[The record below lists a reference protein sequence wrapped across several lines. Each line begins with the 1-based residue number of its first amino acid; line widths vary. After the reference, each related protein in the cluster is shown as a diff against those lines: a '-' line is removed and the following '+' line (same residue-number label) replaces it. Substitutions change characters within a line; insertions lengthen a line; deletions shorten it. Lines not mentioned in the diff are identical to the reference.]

1 MRFGRKE
8 EEGCVRLQ
16 GFLLHTD
23 ILKKK
28 GYKATQHKRLPKK
41 GLSFVCYEVVK

>member
-16 GFLLHTD
+16 GFLSHTN

-28 GYKATQHKRLPKK
+28 GIKLNIK
-41 GLSFVCYEVVK
+41 GYQRRALVLCAMK